1 MMLVLLMLQ
10 LLATPLLR
18 ANSPLT
24 LDQVLVSAEEHYPLI
39 RKAQSDLQAQQQM
52 QQSRQG
58 AFDPTFT
65 AGYQE
70 ALSGYPQQNRHD
82 YGIASQIPGT
92 GLKLEYVFDK
102 TSGTVPM
109 YQGEMA
115 TGLDGRQKISLS
127 LPLLR
132 NFLIDKNRGALK
144 IEQGLVE
151 VQTQLQRLTQL
162 ETLREAALQYW
173 RWQMRVDNRKT
184 LEELLRFAEAT
195 DSFITRRVEKG
206 DAPGIEK
213 VENQKIIAQRR
224 SQVLIAQQQEAES
237 ALALSLFYRNSEGRP
252 QIPLEQQSPPWDWSK
267 DHEILLLKQPLPT
280 LKAMIGQLPMI
291 QSVQK
296 EIHVLQL
303 QKRLYD
309 NEWLPQLDLKI
320 QDATYLGPLPF
331 TRNDQREQ
339 ILGLSF
345 SFPLLNREARGLR
358 ASAQSKI
365 ESKQFELQ
373 LRHERMENQIQQL
386 VLNLKNQT
394 QVLANTQIE
403 YQTSLELVQAEQKR
417 FRAGGSSLFLVN
429 TRESEA
435 ALAKIKLNEN
445 ILVFKSL
452 EAELQLLQN
461 NWIKRY

>member
-1 MMLVLLMLQ
+1 MLKYFLFLFLCASQ
-10 LLATPLLR
+10 LLAQS
-18 ANSPLT
+18 NLT
-24 LDQVLVSAEEHYPLI
+24 LDQVLLSTETHYPLI
-39 RKAQSDLQAQQQM
+39 RKAQSDLQAQENIL
-52 QQSRQG
+52 QSRQG
-58 AFDPTFT
+58 AFDPTLT
-65 AGYQE
+65 ASYQDT
-70 ALSGYPQQNRHD
+70 LSGYPQQNRYD
-82 YGIASQIPGT
+82 YGLMTQLPGT

-102 TSGTVPM
+102 TTGTVPV

-144 IEQGLVE
+144 IEEERVNI
-151 VQTQLQRLTQL
+151 QTQLQRVTQL
-162 ETLREAALQYW
+162 ETFREAALHYW

-195 DSFITRRVEKG
+195 DSFIKRRVEKG

-213 VENQKIIAQRR
+213 IENQKIIAQRR
-224 SQVLIAQQQEAES
+224 SQVLIAQQQEAEA
-237 ALALSLFYRNSEGRP
+237 ALALSLFYRNTQGQP
-252 QIPLEQQSPPWDWSK
+252 QIPLAQQSPPWDWSK
-267 DHEILLLKQPLPT
+267 NHEIEMLKRTLPT
-280 LKAMIGQLPMI
+280 LPTLITQLPMI
-291 QSVQK
+291 QALEK
-296 EIHVLQL
+296 EIKVLQM

-331 TRNDQREQ
+331 NRNDQREQ
-339 ILGLSF
+339 ILGVSF
-345 SFPLLNREARGLR
+345 SFAILNREARGLR
-358 ASAQSKI
+358 ASAQAKI

-373 LRHERMENQIQQL
+373 LRQERMNNQIQQL
-386 VLNLKNQT
+386 VLNLNNQT
-394 QVLANTQIE
+394 QVLSNTQIE

-429 TRESEA
+429 SRESEA
-435 ALAKIKLNEN
+435 ALAKIKLNDS
-445 ILVFKSL
+445 ILLFKSL